1 MIKVKVGETRRV
13 PITPQ
18 KVEEAEICVGEKMV
32 IKGRDGVSPT
42 IEIEGIPNG
51 HRVTITGADGPK
63 SFDVLNGEK
72 GEAGVYSAGDGI
84 SITEKTIS
92 NTGVTNIRMNG
103 TIKGAGDVDLGN
115 VITEHQSLEDLGIG
129 RASNSDINNLFN

>member
-1 MIKVKVGETRRV
+1 MI
-13 PITPQ
+13 
-18 KVEEAEICVGEKMV
+18 
-32 IKGRDGVSPT
+32 IKGKDGVSPI

-51 HRVTITGADGPK
+51 HRVTVTDAGGPK

-72 GEAGVYSAGDGI
+72 GEAGVYTAGDGI
-84 SITEKTIS
+84 RITEETIS